1 LNNDLSNLL
10 NSVNLPM
17 VMVGPDLSVRRFTPQ
32 AGKVLGLTAT
42 DVSRPIARLK
52 LKIEVADL
60 EQKMLDVISEVQP
73 KQYRVKDSE
82 GLICDLRLTP
92 YRTADNRI
100 DGVVLSVVSIES
112 AASEPPDTK
121 SVGKS
126 VKNQSAKR
134 REDGKR

>member
-1 LNNDLSNLL
+1 
-10 NSVNLPM
+10 
-17 VMVGPDLSVRRFTPQ
+17 LSVRRFTPQ

-82 GLICDLRLTP
+82 GQICDLRLTP

-100 DGVVLSVVSIES
+100 DGVVLSVVSIDS
-112 AASEPPDTK
+112 AAAEPPHTK
-121 SVGKS
+121 VEGKTEGQA
-126 VKNQSAKR
+126 VKNQSAKKR
-134 REDGKR
+134 KDGKS